1 MSLVE
6 VSPSTVTRLKVRAT
20 TSRRAS
26 SESISWVM
34 AQSVVMKQSMVP
46 MLGWIIPEPLAM
58 APRVT
63 VFSTQ
68 GAGEKASSF
77 FTVSVVM
84 MARAASRRS
93 LPGPAVW
100 PASRRGH
107 PGLDGG
113 DVDGL
118 ADDACRGH
126 GKVLGG
132 PAGGLGGGQ
141 THGLGVLVAHGTAGV
156 GVAAVC
162 YHAPGYPV
170 LQVVHGD
177 VQGGRL
183 HPVEGI
189 GGSGGTLLLREDQGE
204 VVFIRAAAGLD
215 AAVDAGGHEALCGA
229 DAARYLFHSC
239 TDFLSSKV
247 PQKGE
252 GKFSVPLNRR
262 SGAFVKSRTRNFR
275 KKRENGRLFQLRLS
289 PSVSSKPSIRFMFC
303 TAAPLA
309 PLPRLS
315 KRAVTVSWPSLP
327 ATVRVRSSSPAL
339 PAP

>member
-1 MSLVE
+1 MNHAGALGD
-6 VSPSTVTRLKVRAT
+6 SPHPHLFPAQLKRNRNLFFRCIRRHNGIGRAVGAVPT
-20 TSRRAS
+20 
-26 SESISWVM
+26 
-34 AQSVVMKQSMVP
+34 QSGGCLWHTCLNHTDVD
-46 MLGWIIPEPLAM
+46 
-58 APRVT
+58 R
-63 VFSTQ
+63 FSDDS
-68 GAGEKASSF
+68 G
-77 FTVSVVM
+77 
-84 MARAASRRS
+84 
-93 LPGPAVW
+93 
-100 PASRRGH
+100 
-107 PGLDGG
+107 GG
-113 DVDGL
+113 D
-118 ADDACRGH
+118 H
-126 GKVLGG
+126 KVLWLA
-132 PAGGLGGGQ
+132 AGGLGGGSA
-141 THGLGVLVAHGTAGV
+141 HGLGVLVAQRAAGI
-156 GVAAVC
+156 GVAAVG
-162 YHAPGYPV
+162 HHTPGGSV

>member
-1 MSLVE
+1 
-6 VSPSTVTRLKVRAT
+6 
-20 TSRRAS
+20 
-26 SESISWVM
+26 M
-34 AQSVVMKQSMVP
+34 A
-46 MLGWIIPEPLAM
+46 
-58 APRVT
+58 
-63 VFSTQ
+63 
-68 GAGEKASSF
+68 
-77 FTVSVVM
+77 
-84 MARAASRRS
+84 
-93 LPGPAVW
+93 
-100 PASRRGH
+100 
-107 PGLDGG
+107 
-113 DVDGL
+113 
-118 ADDACRGH
+118 
-126 GKVLGG
+126 
-132 PAGGLGGGQ
+132 
-141 THGLGVLVAHGTAGV
+141 
-156 GVAAVC
+156 AAV
-162 YHAPGYPV
+162 HSFSERIRARSF
-170 LQVVHGD
+170 L
-177 VQGGRL
+177 
-183 HPVEGI
+183 
-189 GGSGGTLLLREDQGE
+189 SGLLL
-204 VVFIRAAAGLD
+204 ALD